1 MNLFRTLAMVGLV
14 GVGVL
19 SAAEPVFLEHQ
30 NEIDGVTVQLSPKDQ
45 TVKVGEPLR
54 LNLLYSFKK
63 GGHFMNPFGLSN
75 NHPFPSGEI
84 RVFKEDGAFQDI
96 FLQPVFSGCFPDNE
110 YPMYC
115 DSLLGCT
122 ITVRPDTTKL
132 RLEPGVYR
140 LQLAVY
146 DRLWLDSWT
155 NKETNRHG
163 SNPYR
168 HDLRN
173 PKSVLFS
180 NVVTCKVEKK

>member
-1 MNLFRTLAMVGLV
+1 MNFFRTLAMVGLV
-14 GVGVL
+14 GFSAL
-19 SAAEPVFLEHQ
+19 TAAEPVILEQQ
-30 NEIDGVTVQLSPKDQ
+30 NEVKGVTIQLLPLDQ

-54 LNLLYSFKK
+54 LNLLYSFKN

-84 RVFKEDGAFQDI
+84 RVFNEDGVFQDI
-96 FLQPVFSGCFPDNE
+96 FFQSVFSGCFPDNE
-110 YPMYC
+110 YPMLN
-115 DSLLGCT
+115 DSHLDYTLSVDQNLSRMKLGT
-122 ITVRPDTTKL
+122 GT
-132 RLEPGVYR
+132 YR
-140 LQLAVY
+140 LQIAVY

-168 HDLRN
+168 HDTRN

-180 NVVTCKVEKK
+180 NVVKFKIERK